1 MSKRKATKRELAN
14 FCRHIANAF
23 SVYSYLEN
31 ENDNASDL
39 AEMTTQLWHE
49 VDQIINCCR
58 KAYNVRLLAPYSDV
72 DMPEV
77 AKAWRQVARKLD
89 HGMKVSR

>member
-14 FCRHIANAF
+14 FCRYIASGF
-23 SVYSYLEN
+23 SIESFFEDG
-31 ENDNASDL
+31 NDKTSDL
-39 AEMTTQLWHE
+39 AELTNQLWRE
-49 VDQIINCCR
+49 VDEIINTN
-58 KAYNVRLLAPYSDV
+58 KAINGHWLFPYSDI
-72 DMPEV
+72 DKPEV